1 MLTIHF
7 RMVSV
12 TTCYRIIPVILHRC
26 ETWSLTLKEEH
37 ELRCVEEQDGE
48 EIIST
53 YKRQSNR
60 NLEKTAQQSP
70 I

>member
-1 MLTIHF
+1 MLTIHS

-12 TTCYRIIPVILHRC
+12 TCYRINPVILHRC

-37 ELRCVEEQDGE
+37 ELRCVEEQDHE

-60 NLEKTAQQSP
+60 NLEKTA
-70 I
+70 

>member
-7 RMVSV
+7 RMFSV
-12 TTCYRIIPVILHRC
+12 TMCYLKMSIILHRC
-26 ETWSLTLKEEH
+26 ENWSLTLKEEH
-37 ELRCVEEQDGE
+37 KLICVKEQDGE

-60 NLEKTAQQSP
+60 NLKKTA
-70 I
+70 

>member
-1 MLTIHF
+1 MPTTHL
-7 RMVSV
+7 RMFSV
-12 TTCYRIIPVILHRC
+12 TTCYLKMPVILHRC

-37 ELRCVEEQDGE
+37 KLRCAEEQDGE

-60 NLEKTAQQSP
+60 NLEKTA
-70 I
+70 

>member
-12 TTCYRIIPVILHRC
+12 TTCYRIISVILHMC
-26 ETWSLTLKEEH
+26 ATWSLTLNVEH

-48 EIIST
+48 IIST

-60 NLEKTAQQSP
+60 KLEKTAQQSP